1 MHILLGV
8 VAVLGGIAFFIWRV
22 RSTAEAARDVVEAVD
37 DIRAT
42 ARRYSH
48 SRKTKAN
55 PLENVEDNR
64 VAAATILAA
73 FARMDGDYTREQL
86 VAIKDECKRVFNTSE
101 EEAVEITGQSRW
113 LMEQTANV
121 DEAIRRLSRVL
132 RRALDVEEKKQL
144 LTMVT
149 YISTIEGGQMSEA
162 QEHGLSQLSRQLA

>member
-1 MHILLGV
+1 MHILLAV

-22 RSTAEAARDVVEAVD
+22 RSTAQAAKDVVEAVD

-42 ARRYSH
+42 ARRYNH

-55 PLENVEDNR
+55 PLENIEDNR

-86 VAIKDECKRVFNTSE
+86 VAIKEECKRVFNTSE
-101 EEAVEITGQSRW
+101 AEAVEITGQSRW

-149 YISTIEGGQMSEA
+149 HISTIEGGQMSEA
-162 QEHGLSQLSRQLA
+162 QEQSLGQLSRQLA